1 MVRMISK
8 GGFYIRPFIFICS
21 LASQGIHA
29 HFILILIPNSKKYK
43 VTIKNGISNNN
54 FWLIYA
60 II

>member
-21 LASQGIHA
+21 LTKARNTRA
-29 HFILILIPNSKKYK
+29 FYTDFDSKLQKYK